1 MKLESSNKDQ
11 GIFVFQLDKNNYIK
25 FCPNRGG
32 VITNWVADGNEIL
45 YFELK
50 IEVTLKINSLEF
62 EITIYNK
69 TDFAMPINFGLH
81 PYFNVSDF
89 KNLEFVDNPLN
100 CQDQERNT
108 ISNTLDEL
116 NKINLGVDLLMY
128 TSGRSSFRDKIFKR
142 EVTLNHPYPFDLGV
156 IWSDPPRRMICLEP
170 WTSPRNSFVDGFRNI
185 MIPSNDSKRL
195 NASIQIKSLK

>member
-1 MKLESSNKDQ
+1 MCIRDS
-11 GIFVFQLDKNNYIK
+11 
-25 FCPNRGG
+25 
-32 VITNWVADGNEIL
+32 
-45 YFELK
+45 
-50 IEVTLKINSLEF
+50 
-62 EITIYNK
+62 
-69 TDFAMPINFGLH
+69 AMPINFGLH

-89 KNLEFVDNPLN
+89 KNLEFIDNPLN
-100 CQDQERNT
+100 CQDQERNI

-116 NKINLGVDLLMY
+116 NKVNLGVDLLMY

-142 EVTLNHPYPFDLGV
+142 EVTLNHPYPLDLGV
-156 IWSDPPRRMICLEP
+156 IWSDPPRRMIWLEP